1 MKDIFAEPS
10 KEVPLIVLAVANVVA
25 VSALP
30 VTSPVTLPVTL
41 PVKLPVTLPVKAP
54 SKVAATKVSEP
65 TVHLSSVS
73 FQTKVLFVC
82 VPRSISIPPFSVG
95 VAPVKLEFKTIWLS
109 ARLIVSVLIVVVVP
123 ETVKSPETVTSLK
136 VTSLVVPTA
145 CPIDIAPVELL

>member
-1 MKDIFAEPS
+1 MLEPSLTESLSKDIFAEPS
-10 KEVPLIVLAVANVVA
+10 KEVPLIVLAVSNVVA

-30 VTSPVTLPVTL
+30 VTS
-41 PVKLPVTLPVKAP
+41 PVKAP

-95 VAPVKLEFKTIWLS
+95 DEPVKLEFKQSGYLQ
-109 ARLIVSVLIVVVVP
+109 
-123 ETVKSPETVTSLK
+123 
-136 VTSLVVPTA
+136 
-145 CPIDIAPVELL
+145 D